1 MKRPRDSILWGILL
15 FVIGAAFLLWNLGVL
30 ASYQA
35 AIGWIAVA
43 LFGVLGVSILV
54 SQVLVPQAWWRV
66 IPAMTLI
73 GIAGVVLLS
82 IQGAPPVWIASA
94 LFASIA
100 LAFVIIYFGDR
111 QERWWAFIPFAAMAV
126 MVAVMVLSNA
136 GWPVLAVGVVL
147 FAGMGLAFLVIYA
160 LAKDRR
166 GLSWALAPAAALL
179 LMALVALAAYLA
191 SLGSPLA
198 SAVRFW
204 PALLVILGVVL
215 VGYGVTRSR
224 KPLPRPGEVPAQPD
238 AAPASQAP
246 GTTSFTMPN
255 YEPPSATRRV
265 ERSPITLHDEPPKAG
280 ATSAQEVGDDFD
292 IYEFLKKGASPDG
305 AE

>member
-1 MKRPRDSILWGILL
+1 MSRPRDSILWGVLL
-15 FVIGAAFLLWNLGVL
+15 FIIGAAFLLWNLGVL
-30 ASYQA
+30 ASYES

-43 LFGVLGVSILV
+43 LFGILGISILV
-54 SQVLVPQAWWRV
+54 SQVLSPPAWWRV

-94 LFASIA
+94 LFAAIA
-100 LAFVIIYFGDR
+100 LAFLIIYFGDR
-111 QERWWAFIPFAAMAV
+111 QERWWAFVPFAAMAV

-147 FAGMGLAFLVIYA
+147 FAGMGLAFLLIYA

-166 GLSWALAPAAALL
+166 SLSWALAPASALL

-191 SLGSPLA
+191 SLDSPLA
-198 SAVRFW
+198 SGVRFW

-224 KPLPRPGEVPAQPD
+224 KPLPPPGEVPAQPD
-238 AAPASQAP
+238 TSEAPKAAGAAA
-246 GTTSFTMPN
+246 FTMSDDKPAA
-255 YEPPSATRRV
+255 STRRI
-265 ERSPITLHDEPPKAG
+265 ERSPITLHDEPPKTE
-280 ATSAQEVGDDFD
+280 ATSAQEMGDDFD
-292 IYEFLKKGASPDG
+292 IYEFLKKGAPAD
-305 AE
+305 ATE